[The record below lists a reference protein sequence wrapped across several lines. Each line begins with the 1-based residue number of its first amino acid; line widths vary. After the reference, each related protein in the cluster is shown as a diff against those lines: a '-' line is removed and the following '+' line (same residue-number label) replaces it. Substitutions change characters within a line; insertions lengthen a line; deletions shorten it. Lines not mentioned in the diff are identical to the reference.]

1 MKLAKFLSYTFHP
14 IVIPT
19 LAVLFLFIG
28 LDQAKDQESNL
39 ITLAVVFF
47 FSYIVPV
54 LVLIA
59 LKRNGSID
67 SLSIP
72 DVTQRK
78 IPLMLGT
85 LISIILYFYSLVLLG
100 DLYLSFYFLGCIAS
114 SLILYAGQLRGFKI
128 SIHMA
133 GISSLLGFLV
143 IVSYTS
149 KINLLPYITV
159 LIFLTGLIAFS
170 RLRLK
175 AHSNKELIV
184 GTIAGFG
191 GQLISVFL

>member
-1 MKLAKFLSYTFHP
+1 MAKFLRYTLHP
-14 IVIPT
+14 VVIPT

-47 FSYIVPV
+47 FSYVVPV
-54 LVLIA
+54 VVLIL
-59 LKRNGSID
+59 LKRNGLID

-72 DVTQRK
+72 KVEQRK

-85 LISIILYFYSLVLLG
+85 LISVILYFYSLVLIG
-100 DLYLSFYFLGCIAS
+100 NLYLSFYFLGCITS
-114 SLILYAGQLRGFKI
+114 SLVLYTGQLKNFKI

-133 GISSLLGFLV
+133 GISSLLGFVV
-143 IVSYTS
+143 IVSYSS
-149 KINLLPYITV
+149 KINLLPYVMV
-159 LIFLTGLIAFS
+159 LILLTGLIAFS

-191 GQLISVFL
+191 GQLISVLL

>member
-14 IVIPT
+14 IVIPS

-28 LDQAKDQESNL
+28 VDQDKGRESNL

-47 FSYIVPV
+47 FSYVVPV
-54 LVLIA
+54 VVLIL
-59 LKRNGSID
+59 LKRNGLID

-72 DVTQRK
+72 KVEQRK

-85 LISIILYFYSLVLLG
+85 LISVILYFYSLVLIG
-100 DLYLSFYFLGCIAS
+100 NLYLSFYFLGCITS
-114 SLILYAGQLRGFKI
+114 SLVLYTGQLKNFKI

-133 GISSLLGFLV
+133 GISSLLGFVV

-149 KINLLPYITV
+149 KINLLPYVMV
-159 LIFLTGLIAFS
+159 LILLTGLIAFS
-170 RLRLK
+170 RLQLK

-191 GQLISVFL
+191 GQLISVLL